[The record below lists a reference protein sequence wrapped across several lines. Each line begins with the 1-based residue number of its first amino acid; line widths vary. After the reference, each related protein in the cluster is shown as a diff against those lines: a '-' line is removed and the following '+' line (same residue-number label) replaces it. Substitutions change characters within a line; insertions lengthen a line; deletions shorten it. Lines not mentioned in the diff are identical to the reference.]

1 LRRKKI
7 HLKNSLADPDTLLGM
22 LQRGRGAG
30 YLLALETAPEKVWPM
45 LIECITNDPR
55 IDKQVEYRADY
66 YSSLIIETEMDITP
80 LGDYL
85 KQNDGGDDQFW
96 NITLTLETLDSLVCR
111 YNMKALSILQDYVSY
126 GFHWYD
132 VIIYLWISG
141 VEHALDNI
149 DSIICSKLSSDE
161 AFQRDFKN
169 SILEDFEKYRNLDEE
184 ERRRMCHNDEGMM
197 VGLFLPVCEPWKTLC
212 QKNEQLAQAF
222 GQFCSFDEIEL
233 PTPKK
238 SKAIPDSNY
247 LSVSELLN
255 LVDRPDR
262 PLLYKIFQPLEKK
275 VTQEDE
281 ELLLSNLSVKNEDR
295 IIVALKGLAVL
306 GTPKAFEA
314 VKLIIEFTKESHSRV
329 RRHAFEAISQMPA
342 SLSLAMA
349 REWFQKS
356 EWYYQVGGGEIL
368 VNHAML
374 DDIPLLVQAL
384 KAPQT
389 IGCDDFRLGNTLE
402 ALERFEGIGHIPE
415 IENIFLIIPHSYH
428 RRRAALAMAST
439 APDVFQAQYAYECLW
454 DCHWDTRIVGCYN
467 VALSHPGALARLK
480 EMAENPNE
488 SEKVR
493 EAAQEAIDEF

>member
-1 LRRKKI
+1 M
-7 HLKNSLADPDTLLGM
+7 KNSLADPNTLLGM

-30 YLLALETAPEKVWPM
+30 YLLALETAPEKVWP
-45 LIECITNDPR
+45 LLFECITNDQR

-66 YSSLIIETEMDITP
+66 YSSLIMETGMDITL

-96 NITLTLETLDSLVCR
+96 NIILTLETLDSLVCR
-111 YNMKALSILQDYVSY
+111 YNMKALSILQNYLSY

-141 VEHALDNI
+141 VENVLEKI
-149 DSIICSKLSSDE
+149 DHIICSRLSSDE
-161 AFQRDFKN
+161 VFQGNFK
-169 SILEDFEKYRNLDEE
+169 SRILEDFEKYRNLDEE

-212 QKNEQLAQAF
+212 QKNEQLAKAF
-222 GQFCSFDEIEL
+222 NQFCSFEEIESSA
-233 PTPKK
+233 PKK
-238 SKAIPDSNY
+238 IKALPDPNE
-247 LSVSELLN
+247 LSVSELLT
-255 LVDRPDR
+255 LVDRPDA
-262 PLLYKIFQPLEKK
+262 PIFYKIFQPLEKK
-275 VTQEDE
+275 VSKEDE
-281 ELLLSNLSVKNEDR
+281 ELLLKNLSAKNEDR
-295 IIVALKGLAVL
+295 IILALKGLAVL

-314 VKLIIEFTKESHSRV
+314 VKSIIEYTEEPQSRI
-329 RRHAFEAISQMPA
+329 RAHAFTAIGQMPA

-368 VNHAML
+368 VNHATL
-374 DDIPLLVQAL
+374 DDIPLLIQVL
-384 KAPQT
+384 NDPQ
-389 IGCDDFRLGNTLE
+389 IIRCDDFRLGNTLE

-428 RRRAALAMAST
+428 RCRAAQAMAST
-439 APDVFQAQYAYECLW
+439 APGVFQAQYAYECLW
-454 DCHWDTRIVGCYN
+454 DCHWDTRIGGCYN

-480 EMAENPNE
+480 EMAEDPNE
-488 SEKVR
+488 SENVR
-493 EAAQEAIDEF
+493 KAAQEVIDEF